1 MNLSSWRTTTVV
13 LISGALVL
21 WLVMGIRQTFGLFL
35 QPMSA
40 ELGWGRETF
49 AMAMAVQNLLWG
61 LAQPAAGIA
70 ADKYGSGRVVAV
82 GGLVYAFGLY
92 LMSQTTSGPDLM
104 FSAGF
109 LMGLALSAT
118 TFSVVLAAV
127 ARAVPEN
134 RRSMALGLVSAGGS
148 FGQFAMIPAGQA
160 FLATYGWST
169 SFALLGLCALL
180 VMPLAAA
187 LAGKGSGTALALE
200 QQSMRGA
207 LLEARGHGGYR
218 YLTTGFFVCG
228 FQVVFIAVHLPAF
241 LTDKGFSPALAA
253 TALSLIGFF
262 NVIGSL
268 ACGYLGGR
276 YSKKAVLS
284 LLYLGRSAITLWFVL
299 TPMSNFSVLLF
310 ASVMGLLWLGTVPLT
325 IGLVG
330 QIFGPRYMGTLFGI
344 VFLSHQIGSFLGVWL
359 GGYLF
364 DVTGSYQVVWW
375 LIIILGVAAALLHW
389 PIDERRVP
397 RLAAAE

>member
-1 MNLSSWRTTTVV
+1 MISSTWRTSTVV
-13 LISGALVL
+13 MICGGLVL
-21 WLVMGIRQTFGLFL
+21 WLVMGVRQTFGLFL

-40 ELGWGRETF
+40 EFGWGRETF
-49 AMAMAVQNLLWG
+49 ALAMAVQNLLWG
-61 LAQPAAGIA
+61 LAQPFAGIV
-70 ADKYGSGRVVAV
+70 ADKYGSARVIAV
-82 GGLVYAFGLY
+82 GGLVYGLGVY
-92 LMSQTTSGPDLM
+92 LMSRTTSGADLM
-104 FSAGF
+104 WSGGF
-109 LMGLALSAT
+109 LVGLALSAT
-118 TFSVVLAAV
+118 TFAVVLAAI
-127 ARAVPEN
+127 ARSVPEPK
-134 RRSMALGLVSAGGS
+134 RSMALGLVSAGGS

-160 FLATYGWST
+160 FLSAYGWSV
-169 SFALLGLCALL
+169 SFALLGLCSLL
-180 VMPLAAA
+180 VVPLAAA
-187 LAGKGSGTALALE
+187 LAGTGARTAPAQG
-200 QQSMRGA
+200 QQSIRQA
-207 LLEARGHGGYR
+207 LSEASGHGGYCL
-218 YLTTGFFVCG
+218 LTTGFFVCG
-228 FQVVFIAVHLPAF
+228 FQVVFIAVHLPAY
-241 LTDKGFSPALAA
+241 LTDNGASPALAA

-299 TPMSNFSVLLF
+299 TPMSSFSVLLF

-325 IGLVG
+325 IGLVA

-375 LIIILGVAAALLHW
+375 LIIVLGVVAALLHW

-397 RLAAAE
+397 RLVPAR